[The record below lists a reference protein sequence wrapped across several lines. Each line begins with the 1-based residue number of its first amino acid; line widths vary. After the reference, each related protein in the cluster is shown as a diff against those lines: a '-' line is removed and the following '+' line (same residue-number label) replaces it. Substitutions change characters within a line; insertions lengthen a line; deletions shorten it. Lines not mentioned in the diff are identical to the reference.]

1 MTPDSVA
8 LLVSRVA
15 DESLVST
22 VAAAGWQLQPIDHD
36 AARPAAGPEGGRGGA
51 RVGLVAIPD
60 GDPGWLAH
68 VHRVVERRRHTA
80 WIAVVS
86 PESIALPRVREF
98 IAIHCADYHTT
109 PVCAERLRHALGH
122 AAGMAALVAHDHA
135 PAPPADDDGDAADA
149 ADGHALVCRSPALQ
163 VIRRDLEKIASA
175 DMPVLITGETGT
187 GKELIAR
194 AVHRSS
200 RRRDQPFVA
209 VNCASMPASLIHA
222 ELFGFEKG
230 ALTGEDRRRFGHRET
245 AAGGTVFLDEI
256 GDLDAELQ
264 ALLLRFLEQTA
275 VRRAGGGRE
284 EMQAAARVVAA
295 SRVDLEPAVAQ
306 GRFREDLYY
315 RLNVL
320 RVVLPPLRDRP
331 EDVEALAR
339 AFLARFAGERP
350 SHVVG
355 FSKGAISAM
364 VGHSWPG
371 NARELLN
378 RVRRAAVMAE
388 GRLITPADLHLD
400 EQAAADG
407 DLRLDQ
413 AREQA
418 EQLTV
423 REALRRTGGN
433 ATRAARL
440 IGVSRATF
448 YRLLDKHRLLPV
460 AARG

>member
-8 LLVSRVA
+8 LLVSRIA

-22 VAAAGWQLQPIDHD
+22 AAAAGWKLQPIDHD
-36 AARPAAGPEGGRGGA
+36 AARPASEAAGA
-51 RVGLVAIPD
+51 RAGGKVGLVDIPD
-60 GDPGWLAH
+60 GDPAWLAH
-68 VHRVVERRRHTA
+68 VQRVVERRRHIA

-86 PESIALPRVREF
+86 PESIADPRVREF

-122 AAGMAALVAHDHA
+122 AAGMAALVANDHA
-135 PAPPADDDGDAADA
+135 PSLPVDGDDAADA
-149 ADGHALVCRSPALQ
+149 ADDGHALVCRSPALQ
-163 VIRRDLEKIASA
+163 LIRRDLEKIASA

-209 VNCASMPASLIHA
+209 VNCASMPLSLIHA

-230 ALTGEDRRRFGHRET
+230 ALTGEDRRRFGHRQP

-256 GDLDAELQ
+256 GDLDPELQ
-264 ALLLRFLEQTA
+264 ALLLRFLEQKT
-275 VRRAGGGRE
+275 VRRVGGPE

-295 SRVDLEPAVAQ
+295 TRVDLEPAVAQ

-355 FSKGAISAM
+355 FSKSAVSAM

-378 RVRRAAVMAE
+378 RVRRAVVMAD

-400 EQAAADG
+400 EQVVAEG